1 METTNEN
8 NLYCVIAQRTIGDFL
23 KYLES
28 KEFLIMSDHPVKTL
42 DLMDAVK
49 KYMAIKNDTHPNFI
63 SIYDITDISKPEDK
77 ERWYK
82 TVKKRQWCF
91 EYRNG
96 KLFQVFL

>member
-1 METTNEN
+1 METTNQQS
-8 NLYCVIAQRTIGDFL
+8 LYCVIAQRTIGDFL
-23 KYLES
+23 KYPES
-28 KEFLIMSDHPVKTL
+28 KEFLIMSDYPVKTP

-49 KYMAIKNDTHPNFI
+49 KYMAVKNEIHPNFI

-82 TVKKRQWCF
+82 TVEKRQWCF
-91 EYRNG
+91 EYYNG